1 MTIRVIIGTIL
12 VAVTMMITAFVLV
25 NEPARMSEFE
35 EGYLGRSVEA
45 GAIIFANNC
54 ATCHG
59 INGQGID
66 GVAPALNSRELFDV
80 ENENGRLAQI
90 GWAGTVRDYVKAAV
104 AGGRPRASVQY
115 SAYPNR
121 MPTWSQEFGGPL
133 RPDQVENVV
142 DFVMNWET
150 TAMLQTLA
158 TATPN
163 PNAVGTDLNVELPEG
178 DVANGEL
185 LFKGQVN
192 GQYPC
197 SACHSLT
204 PGQTLVG
211 PSLGGIATTAET
223 RTDLSAELYI
233 HESIVSPNAYVVEGF
248 AAGIMPQTFGQQMSK
263 QDLADILAFLMT
275 QQ

>member
-35 EGYLGRSVEA
+35 AGYLGRSVEA
-45 GAIIFANNC
+45 GAAIFATNC
-54 ATCHG
+54 SPCHG
-59 INGQGID
+59 TNGQGIE
-66 GVAPALNSRELFDV
+66 GVAPALNTRALFDT
-80 ENENGRLAQI
+80 ENGRLAEI
-90 GWAGTVRDYVKAAV
+90 GWSGSVRDYVKSAV
-104 AGGRPRASVQY
+104 AGGRPRASVQF
-115 SAYPNR
+115 SNYPNR

-133 RPDQVENVV
+133 RPDQIEYVV
-142 DFVMNWET
+142 DFVMNWQT
-150 TAMLQTLA
+150 AAMLQSLA

-178 DVANGEL
+178 DAAQGEL

-211 PSLGGIATTAET
+211 PSLGGIATTAAT
-223 RTDLSAELYI
+223 RTDLSAEMYI
-233 HESIVSPNAYVVEGF
+233 HESIVSPSAYVVEGF
-248 AAGIMPQTFGQQMSK
+248 ADGIMPHIFADQMSK